1 MFNRLGIAAS
11 ALVLLSSSA
20 SCKKDEPAKT
30 DPSTT
35 AGSASSAVMAAPG
48 VTFTKK
54 APAVGD
60 KRDEETSVDADIAIN
75 LDMGNGKPQKIDGK
89 EHETA
94 KRTTEVLAVTGDAP
108 SKVKVTFGTVEKKS
122 MDEGKEKVKP
132 SPISG
137 KTYIVDSTSGKMV
150 VTDDKGKPVPPVE
163 AKEVEKH
170 AKNVNKVNPMTASIP
185 TTPLKPGD
193 KVEGFANA
201 FTDFMSKEDN
211 EEVKVTNAVVTFK
224 EQSGDEGVFDL
235 KFTVVSD
242 DKNATGNI
250 DFTGTARVLVKT
262 AMATKVELK
271 GPITITGKPDP
282 KMPKAKVD
290 GAGTISFSLTS
301 K

>member
-1 MFNRLGIAAS
+1 MSNRLGMAAS
-11 ALVLLSSSA
+11 ALLLLSSIVG
-20 SCKKDEPAKT
+20 CKKDEPVKT

-35 AGSASSAVMAAPG
+35 AGSTSAAVAAPAG

-54 APAVGD
+54 AAAVGD

-75 LDMGNGKPQKIDGK
+75 LDMGNGKPTKIDGK

-94 KRTTEVLAVTGDAP
+94 KRSTEVLAVSGDAP
-108 SKVKVTFGTVEKKS
+108 SKVKVVFGTVEKKS
-122 MDEGKEKVKP
+122 TDDGKEKIKP

-137 KTYIVDSTSGKMV
+137 KTYIVDSSSGKLV
-150 VTDDKGKPVPPVE
+150 VTDDKGKAVPPVE

-170 AKNVNKVNPMTASIP
+170 AKNVNKMNPMTASIP

-201 FTDFMSKEDN
+201 FTDFMSKEDSD
-211 EEVKVTNAVVTFK
+211 EVKITNAVVTFK
-224 EQSGDEGVFDL
+224 EQAGDEGVFDL

-242 DKNATGNI
+242 DKNATANI

-262 AMATKVELK
+262 ALATKVELK

-282 KMPKAKVD
+282 KMPKTKVD
-290 GAGTISFSLTS
+290 GAGKIAFSLTS